1 MRKFLFGLVL
11 AAMVSVLGSVQADS
25 VRGPSTTLESVKAK
39 ATDVYTLSFVG
50 GQQAKLSVIGDGDTD
65 LDVYV
70 YDENGNL
77 IAKDDGPTDNCFVRW
92 TPKWTGKFTIRVV
105 NRGRVFNRYR
115 IGTN

>member
-1 MRKFLFGLVL
+1 MSKILCSLVF
-11 AAMVSVLGSVQADS
+11 AGMVTVLGSVQAGS
-25 VRGPSTTLESVKAK
+25 VSGRSTTFERVEANT
-39 ATDVYTLSFVG
+39 TDVYTRYFVG
-50 GQQAKLSVIGDGDTD
+50 GWQATVSVIGEGDTD

-77 IAKDDGPTDNCFVRW
+77 IAKDDGPTDHCLVRW

-115 IGTN
+115 IATN

>member
-1 MRKFLFGLVL
+1 MSKILCSLVL
-11 AAMVSVLGSVQADS
+11 AGMVTVLGSVQAGS
-25 VRGPSTTLESVKAK
+25 VSGRSTTFERVEANT
-39 ATDVYTLSFVG
+39 TDVFKRTFFG
-50 GQQAKLSVIGDGDTD
+50 GESATVSVIGDGDTD

-70 YDENGNL
+70 YDENNNL

-115 IGTN
+115 IATN